1 MKQKK
6 ANEILHITFYNPNT
20 PEETIKE
27 LIRIAAEVAKASVSS
42 ALLGVEQVPNIEP
55 SEEPAEEETPAFEM
69 QMV

>member
-6 ANEILHITFYNPNT
+6 ANEILHITFHNPNT

-27 LIRIAAEVAKASVSS
+27 LIRIAAEVAKVSVSS
-42 ALLGVEQVPNIEP
+42 ALLCVEQVPNIEL
-55 SEEPAEEETPAFEM
+55 SEEPVEEETPAFEM